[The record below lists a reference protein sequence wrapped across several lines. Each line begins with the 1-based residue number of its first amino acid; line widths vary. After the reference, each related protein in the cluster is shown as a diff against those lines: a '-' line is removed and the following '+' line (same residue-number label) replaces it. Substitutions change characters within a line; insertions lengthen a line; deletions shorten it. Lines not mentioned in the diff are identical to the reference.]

1 MLHLE
6 KEIGVKDKTLAEF
19 VLSLAR
25 KSTNVADFEKML
37 DSNEADFPID
47 LINSLY
53 AMITRVIPDIR
64 NQNKAQESDES
75 AEVTKVHPK
84 YHSTGV
90 FQNLDMPAE
99 EEKEIVN

>member
-37 DSNEADFPID
+37 D
-47 LINSLY
+47 
-53 AMITRVIPDIR
+53 
-64 NQNKAQESDES
+64 
-75 AEVTKVHPK
+75 
-84 YHSTGV
+84 
-90 FQNLDMPAE
+90 
-99 EEKEIVN
+99 